1 MPENTVFFNEQSEQ
15 SAIKAKIVSDYFAA
29 WSRVMKNN
37 WPGNLSYID
46 LFCGP
51 GKYGNGAL
59 SAPLLVVQKILNDD
73 VLSKRMS
80 CIFNDA
86 DSNNIELLKRSVSD
100 MDAAG
105 VLKKHIGYYNYTIES
120 GFEQNVRIPTGVP
133 VLSFVDPFG
142 YKGLTINL
150 IEKLIA
156 NSGSDCIF
164 FFNYNRINMAL
175 SSNTKFDEHLQG
187 LFGAKGLQ
195 KLKEELAPLTSA
207 QREPWVINRLQE
219 VLTENKANYVLPFKF
234 YGNQQ
239 KRTSHFI
246 VFVTKHPTA
255 CKIMKQIMY
264 SNSAKDADGV
274 ATFSFEDSHN
284 FGNKFEQIS
293 LFQRPLLDLQDEL
306 QQIYAGQKA
315 CVKELCEKYDTDF
328 TNYYVAKNV
337 KEALR
342 HLENE
347 GKIIVISGRK
357 QKMRNG
363 VLNMPDAAII
373 QF

>member
-1 MPENTVFFNEQSEQ
+1 MPENSLFFNEQSEQ
-15 SAIKAKIVSDYFAA
+15 SAIKAKIVSDYFIA
-29 WSRVMKNN
+29 WARVMKNN
-37 WPGNLSYID
+37 WTGQLCYID

-51 GKYGNGAL
+51 GKYDNGSL
-59 SAPLLVVQKILNDD
+59 SAPPLVIQH
-73 VLSKRMS
+73 VLSDSELSNRMTF
-80 CIFNDA
+80 IFNDA
-86 DSNNIELLKRSVSD
+86 DQNNID
-100 MDAAG
+100 T
-105 VLKKHIGYYNYTIES
+105 LKKTISEIDNGNRLKQHIWYYNITIES
-120 GFEQNVRIPTGVP
+120 GFEKNVQIPSNTP

-150 IEKLIA
+150 IEKLI
-156 NSGSDCIF
+156 NNNGSDCIF

-187 LFGAKGLQ
+187 IFGAEETTR
-195 KLKEELAPLTSA
+195 LKEELAKLTPA
-207 QREPWVINRLQE
+207 QREPRVIQR
-219 VLTENKANYVLPFKF
+219 LTEALTKNKANYVLPFKF
-234 YGNQQ
+234 YGVQQ

-274 ATFSFEDSHN
+274 ATFSFEDSFN
-284 FGNKFEQIS
+284 FGGEYEQLS
-293 LFQRPLLDLQDEL
+293 LLQQPLFEL
-306 QQIYAGQKA
+306 QEELIKVFSGKRVS
-315 CVKELCEKYDTDF
+315 VKELCNKYETDF
-328 TNYYVAKNV
+328 SCYFVAKNV
-337 KEALR
+337 KDALR
-342 HLENE
+342 MLESE
-347 GKIIVISGRK
+347 GRIQIISGRK